1 MNQMIKQAK
10 CKANVQLE
18 QSLNIG
24 RQCSGAELELLG
36 NSTIYFLSPTLS
48 PQFTSKSPSLYLSA
62 PTQNNPPP
70 RPTAGSK
77 RSDSSSSSSLKF
89 EFASAL
95 VFKSTLDDTNE
106 YNLST
111 LLSISQVM
119 KHEVEMTHT
128 REGLDTINFG
138 QRVVGLRE

>member
-1 MNQMIKQAK
+1 
-10 CKANVQLE
+10 
-18 QSLNIG
+18 
-24 RQCSGAELELLG
+24 
-36 NSTIYFLSPTLS
+36 
-48 PQFTSKSPSLYLSA
+48 
-62 PTQNNPPP
+62 
-70 RPTAGSK
+70 
-77 RSDSSSSSSLKF
+77 
-89 EFASAL
+89 L